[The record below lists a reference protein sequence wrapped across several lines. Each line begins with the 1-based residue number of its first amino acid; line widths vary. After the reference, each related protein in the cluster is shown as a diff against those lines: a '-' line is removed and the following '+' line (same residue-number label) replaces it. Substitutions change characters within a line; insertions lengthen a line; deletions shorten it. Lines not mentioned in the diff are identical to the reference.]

1 MKTLVTVILIL
12 ACAGLVIALVINQK
26 HIDEQRQKDTA
37 AIMDF
42 SNQVVDANA
51 ELNDLRQVNL
61 VLTNDLNSSREQL
74 VDLSNQMITISNSL
88 SGQLASSDSQLKAAQ
103 DQISTLQAQNEALD
117 QQAAELTNTIDALNT
132 KIIAAQTQLAE
143 SEKNGTFMQAELT
156 NELAAKAE
164 LESKFNNLLIVRQ
177 QARKLHDELVVQRRL
192 QWIREGT
199 QPNSGTKQATLLMA
213 RSWPTNRLV
222 SPSHYNLSVE
232 VDSSGAVHIVSDTNS
247 ATTNLNSQ

>member
-12 ACAGLVIALVINQK
+12 ACVGLVIALVINQK
-26 HIDEQRQKDTA
+26 HIDEQRQKDA
-37 AIMDF
+37 ADIMDF

-61 VLTNDLNSSREQL
+61 ALTNDLNSSREQL

-88 SGQLASSDSQLKAAQ
+88 SGQLASSDASLKTAE
-103 DQISTLQAQNEALD
+103 DQIATLQSQNEALD
-117 QQAAELTNTIDALNT
+117 KQASDLTNTIDTLNA
-132 KIIAAQTQLAE
+132 KITAAQMQLAE
-143 SEKNGTFMQAELT
+143 SEKNGTFMQSQLT
-156 NELAAKAE
+156 NELAANAE
-164 LESKFNNLLIVRQ
+164 LQKKFNDLTLVRQ

-199 QPNSGTKQATLLMA
+199 APNSGTKQATLLMA
-213 RSWPTNRLV
+213 RSWPTNKLV

>member
-42 SNQVVDANA
+42 SNQVVAAND

-61 VLTNDLNSSREQL
+61 ALTNDLNSSREQL

-88 SGQLASSDSQLKAAQ
+88 SGQLASSDAQLKSAQ
-103 DQISTLQAQNEALD
+103 DQIATLQSQNEALD
-117 QQAAELTNTIDALNT
+117 QQAAELTNTIDALNA
-132 KIIAAQTQLAE
+132 KISAAQMQLAE

-156 NELAAKAE
+156 NELAANAE
-164 LESKFNNLLIVRQ
+164 LQRKFNDLKVVRQ

-192 QWIREGT
+192 AWIREGT

-247 ATTNLNSQ
+247 ATTNLNSP

>member
-26 HIDEQRQKDTA
+26 HIDAQRQKDTE

-42 SNQVVDANA
+42 SNQVVAAND

-88 SGQLASSDSQLKAAQ
+88 SGQLASSDAQLKSAQ
-103 DQISTLQAQNEALD
+103 DQIATLQTQNDALD
-117 QQAAELTNTIDALNT
+117 QQAAELTNTIDALNA
-132 KIIAAQTQLAE
+132 KISAAQVQLAE
-143 SEKNGTFMQAELT
+143 SEKNGAFTQAELT
-156 NELAAKAE
+156 NELAANAE
-164 LESKFNNLLIVRQ
+164 LQRKFNDLQVVRQ

-192 QWIREGT
+192 SWIREGT

-213 RSWPTNRLV
+213 RTWPTNRLV

-247 ATTNLNSQ
+247 ATTNLNSP

>member
-1 MKTLVTVILIL
+1 MKTLVTIILIL
-12 ACAGLVIALVINQK
+12 ACVGLVIALVINQK
-26 HIDEQRQKDTA
+26 HVDAERQKDTA

-42 SNQVVDANA
+42 SNQVVAAND

-61 VLTNDLNSSREQL
+61 ALTNDLNSSREQL

-88 SGQLASSDSQLKAAQ
+88 SGQLASSDAQLKSAQ
-103 DQISTLQAQNEALD
+103 DQITTLQAQNEALD
-117 QQAAELTNTIDALNT
+117 QQAAELTNTIDALDA
-132 KIIAAQTQLAE
+132 KINAAQIQLAE

-156 NELAAKAE
+156 NELAANAE
-164 LESKFNNLLIVRQ
+164 LQRKFNDLKVVRQ

-213 RSWPTNRLV
+213 RAWPTNRLV

-247 ATTNLNSQ
+247 ATTNLNSP

>member
-12 ACAGLVIALVINQK
+12 ACLGLVIALVINQK
-26 HIDEQRQKDTA
+26 HIDAQRQKDTQ

-42 SNQVVDANA
+42 SNQVVDAND

-61 VLTNDLNSSREQL
+61 ALTNDLNSSREQL

-88 SGQLASSDSQLKAAQ
+88 SGQLASSDAQLKSAQ
-103 DQISTLQAQNEALD
+103 DQIATLQSQNEALD
-117 QQAAELTNTIDALNT
+117 QREADLTNTIDTLTA
-132 KIIAAQTQLAE
+132 KINAAQMQLAE
-143 SEKNGTFMQAELT
+143 SEKNGTFMQSELT
-156 NELAAKAE
+156 NELAANAE
-164 LESKFNNLLIVRQ
+164 LQRKFNDLYVVRQ

-192 QWIREGT
+192 AWIREGT
-199 QPNSGTKQATLLMA
+199 MPNNGTKQATLLMA
-213 RSWPTNRLV
+213 RTWPTNHLV

-247 ATTNLNSQ
+247 ATTNLNSP

>member
-26 HIDEQRQKDTA
+26 HIDEERAKDA
-37 AIMDF
+37 ANIMDF
-42 SNQVVDANA
+42 SNQVVAAND

-61 VLTNDLNSSREQL
+61 ALTNDLNSSREQL

-88 SGQLASSDSQLKAAQ
+88 SGQLASSDAQLKSAQ
-103 DQISTLQAQNEALD
+103 DQIATLQTQNEALD
-117 QQAAELTNTIDALNT
+117 QQAAELTNNIYALNA
-132 KIIAAQTQLAE
+132 KIAAAQEQLAE
-143 SEKNGTFMQAELT
+143 SEKNGTFLQTELT
-156 NELAAKAE
+156 NELADNAA
-164 LESKFNNLLIVRQ
+164 LQRSFNDLKIVRQ
-177 QARKLHDELVVQRRL
+177 QARKLHDELVVQHRL

-199 QPNSGTKQATLLMA
+199 QPNSGMKQATLLMA
-213 RSWPTNRLV
+213 RSWPTNHLV

-247 ATTNLNSQ
+247 ATTNLNSP